1 MVGLVNT
8 TTSLFR
14 GSVCTFIPLLGISF
28 SNDTKHGV
36 LNAGKPQ
43 DFGNVGMRRGDRG
56 KKIFP
61 KLERVVL
68 AVLFGEEQVLE
79 GDAKRVF
86 SVSSASNRTSR
97 ATRQGPMRER
107 SDAVVAPYASI
118 ASKADLL
125 AADAARDIALCGRSL
140 CEAAPVHPDLASAC
154 AHEPTPTPYFVLE
167 ELLGKLGLTANDHLL
182 DVGCG
187 TGRVLAYAASQLPC
201 RATGVE
207 LDTRL
212 ANIASSW
219 SASFPQLDVIAGS
232 VLDISLAPY
241 TCFYLF
247 NPFDTA
253 VLTRFLDKAER
264 EAARPFTLVH
274 MSDNGESFAYLGRSG
289 WRLVRSGSIQMFQTA
304 SGRNIKFYE
313 FPQHYSVWRYEGVK

>member
-1 MVGLVNT
+1 MV
-8 TTSLFR
+8 
-14 GSVCTFIPLLGISF
+14 
-28 SNDTKHGV
+28 
-36 LNAGKPQ
+36 
-43 DFGNVGMRRGDRG
+43 
-56 KKIFP
+56 
-61 KLERVVL
+61 
-68 AVLFGEEQVLE
+68 
-79 GDAKRVF
+79 
-86 SVSSASNRTSR
+86 AS
-97 ATRQGPMRER
+97 
-107 SDAVVAPYASI
+107 YASI

-140 CEAAPVHPDLASAC
+140 GEAAPVHPDLASAGV
-154 AHEPTPTPYFVLE
+154 HEPTPTPYFVLE

-207 LDTRL
+207 LDTRF

-219 SASFPQLDVIAGS
+219 AASFPQLDVIAGS

-253 VLTRFLDKAER
+253 VLTRFLNKAEC
-264 EAARPFTLVH
+264 EAAPPFTLVH
-274 MSDNGESFAYLGRSG
+274 MSDNGESFAYLGRPG

-304 SGRNIKFYE
+304 SGRSIKFYE
-313 FPQHYSVWRYEGVK
+313 FPQHYSVWRFEGVR

>member
-1 MVGLVNT
+1 MV
-8 TTSLFR
+8 
-14 GSVCTFIPLLGISF
+14 
-28 SNDTKHGV
+28 
-36 LNAGKPQ
+36 
-43 DFGNVGMRRGDRG
+43 
-56 KKIFP
+56 
-61 KLERVVL
+61 
-68 AVLFGEEQVLE
+68 
-79 GDAKRVF
+79 
-86 SVSSASNRTSR
+86 AS
-97 ATRQGPMRER
+97 
-107 SDAVVAPYASI
+107 YASI

-140 CEAAPVHPDLASAC
+140 GEADPVHPDLASAG

-207 LDTRL
+207 LDARL

-219 SASFPQLDVIAGS
+219 AASSPQLNVIAGS

-274 MSDNGESFAYLGRSG
+274 MSDNGESFAYLGRPG
-289 WRLVRSGSIQMFQTA
+289 WRLVRSGSIQMFQKA
-304 SGRNIKFYE
+304 SGRSIKFYE

>member
-1 MVGLVNT
+1 
-8 TTSLFR
+8 
-14 GSVCTFIPLLGISF
+14 
-28 SNDTKHGV
+28 
-36 LNAGKPQ
+36 
-43 DFGNVGMRRGDRG
+43 MRQGACG
-56 KKIFP
+56 KKMFP

-68 AVLFGEEQVLE
+68 AVLFGEEQVFE
-79 GDAKRVF
+79 GDAGRAF
-86 SVSSASNRTSR
+86 SASSASNRARR
-97 ATRQGPMRER
+97 ATRQDPTREG
-107 SDAVVAPYASI
+107 SDAVVASYASI
-118 ASKADLL
+118 TSKADLL

-140 CEAAPVHPDLASAC
+140 HVDAQVRSDLVSSGAR
-154 AHEPTPTPYFVLE
+154 EPTPTPYFVLE
-167 ELLGKLGLTANDHLL
+167 ELLGKLDLTADDHLL

-219 SASFPQLDVIAGS
+219 AASFPQLNVIAGS

-264 EAARPFTLVH
+264 EAARPFALVH
-274 MSDNGESFAYLGRSG
+274 MSDNGESFAYLGRPG

-304 SGRNIKFYE
+304 SGRSIKFYE
-313 FPQHYSVWRYEGVK
+313 FPQHFSVWRYEGVR

>member
-1 MVGLVNT
+1 MQENRRILETLACGKATAAKRCSQNWNEWFWRSRLGK
-8 TTSLFR
+8 SKCSKGMPGEHF
-14 GSVCTFIPLLGISF
+14 PLAVPRI
-28 SNDTKHGV
+28 
-36 LNAGKPQ
+36 
-43 DFGNVGMRRGDRG
+43 
-56 KKIFP
+56 
-61 KLERVVL
+61 ERVERP
-68 AVLFGEEQVLE
+68 ARSQRE
-79 GDAKRVF
+79 G
-86 SVSSASNRTSR
+86 SN
-97 ATRQGPMRER
+97 
-107 SDAVVAPYASI
+107 AVVASYASI

-125 AADAARDIALCGRSL
+125 AADAVRDIALCGRSL
-140 CEAAPVHPDLASAC
+140 GKADPVHPDLASAG

-207 LDTRL
+207 LEARL
-212 ANIASSW
+212 ASIASSW
-219 SASFPQLDVIAGS
+219 SASSPQLDVIAGS

-264 EAARPFTLVH
+264 EAAPPFTLVH
-274 MSDNGESFAYLGRSG
+274 MSDNGESFAFQGRPG

-304 SGRNIKFYE
+304 SGRSIKFYE
-313 FPQHYSVWRYEGVK
+313 FPQHFSVWRYEGVR

>member
-1 MVGLVNT
+1 MGTLA
-8 TTSLFR
+8 
-14 GSVCTFIPLLGISF
+14 C
-28 SNDTKHGV
+28 
-36 LNAGKPQ
+36 GK
-43 DFGNVGMRRGDRG
+43 
-56 KKIFP
+56 
-61 KLERVVL
+61 
-68 AVLFGEEQVLE
+68 ATA
-79 GDAKRVF
+79 AKRYSQNWNEWFWQSCLGKIWCPMGMLSEHFPLAAPRIGRVERPAG
-86 SVSSASNRTSR
+86 SQREGSNAMVAS
-97 ATRQGPMRER
+97 
-107 SDAVVAPYASI
+107 YASI

-125 AADAARDIALCGRSL
+125 AADAARDVALCSRSL
-140 CEAAPVHPDLASAC
+140 HVDARVRADLASAG

-167 ELLGKLGLTANDHLL
+167 ELLGKLGLTADDHLL

-207 LDTRL
+207 LEARL
-212 ANIASSW
+212 ADAASSW
-219 SASFPQLDVIAGS
+219 AASSPQLNVIAGS

-264 EAARPFTLVH
+264 EAAPPFTLVH
-274 MSDNGESFAYLGRSG
+274 MSDNGESFAYQGRPG

-304 SGRNIKFYE
+304 SGRSIKFYE

>member
-1 MVGLVNT
+1 M
-8 TTSLFR
+8 
-14 GSVCTFIPLLGISF
+14 
-28 SNDTKHGV
+28 
-36 LNAGKPQ
+36 NAVKPQ
-43 DFGNVGMRRGDRG
+43 DFGNVGMLQGDRG
-56 KKIFP
+56 KKMFP

-68 AVLFGEEQVLE
+68 AVPFGKEQVSE
-79 GDAKRVF
+79 RDARRVF
-86 SVSSASNRTSR
+86 SVSSASNRARR
-97 ATRQGPMRER
+97 ATHQGPTREG
-107 SDAVVAPYASI
+107 SDAVVVPYASI

-140 CEAAPVHPDLASAC
+140 GEAAPVHSGLASAG

-167 ELLGKLGLTANDHLL
+167 ELLDKLGLTANDHLL

-187 TGRVLAYAASQLPC
+187 TGRVLAYAASRLSC

-207 LDTRL
+207 LDACL

-219 SASFPQLDVIAGS
+219 AASSPQLNVIAGS

-253 VLTRFLDKAER
+253 VLARFLDKVER
-264 EAARPFTLVH
+264 EAARPFMLVH
-274 MSDNGESFAYLGRSG
+274 MSDNGESFAYQGRLG
-289 WRLVRSGSIQMFQTA
+289 WRLVRSGSIQIFQTA
-304 SGRNIKFYE
+304 SGRSIEFYE
-313 FPQHYSVWRYEGVK
+313 FPQHFSVWRYEGVR

>member
-1 MVGLVNT
+1 M
-8 TTSLFR
+8 
-14 GSVCTFIPLLGISF
+14 
-28 SNDTKHGV
+28 
-36 LNAGKPQ
+36 
-43 DFGNVGMRRGDRG
+43 
-56 KKIFP
+56 
-61 KLERVVL
+61 
-68 AVLFGEEQVLE
+68 
-79 GDAKRVF
+79 GDAGRAF
-86 SVSSASNRTSR
+86 SASSASNRALR
-97 ATRQGPMRER
+97 AIRQGPTRER
-107 SDAVVAPYASI
+107 GGGNAVVASYASI

-125 AADAARDIALCGRSL
+125 AADEARDIFLCGRSL
-140 CEAAPVHPDLASAC
+140 HVDAWVRADLASAG

-187 TGRVLAYAASQLPC
+187 TGRVLAYVASQLPC

-207 LDTRL
+207 LDARL

-219 SASFPQLDVIAGS
+219 AASSPQLNVIAGS

-253 VLTRFLDKAER
+253 VLTRFLNKAEC

-274 MSDNGESFAYLGRSG
+274 MSDNGESFAYQGRPG

-304 SGRNIKFYE
+304 SGRSIKFYE
-313 FPQHYSVWRYEGVK
+313 FPQHYSVWRFEGVR

>member
-1 MVGLVNT
+1 MLA
-8 TTSLFR
+8 
-14 GSVCTFIPLLGISF
+14 C
-28 SNDTKHGV
+28 
-36 LNAGKPQ
+36 GK
-43 DFGNVGMRRGDRG
+43 
-56 KKIFP
+56 
-61 KLERVVL
+61 
-68 AVLFGEEQVLE
+68 ATA
-79 GDAKRVF
+79 AKRCSQNWNEWCWRSCLGKIWCPMGMPGEHF
-86 SVSSASNRTSR
+86 PLACLESSAPSDPL
-97 ATRQGPMRER
+97 GPNEREG
-107 SDAVVAPYASI
+107 SDAVVASYASI
-118 ASKADLL
+118 TSKADLL
-125 AADAARDIALCGRSL
+125 AADAVRDIALCGRSL
-140 CEAAPVHPDLASAC
+140 GKADPVHPDLASAG

-207 LDTRL
+207 LDARL

-219 SASFPQLDVIAGS
+219 AASSPQLNVIAGS

-241 TCFYLF
+241 TCFYLS

-274 MSDNGESFAYLGRSG
+274 MSDNGESFAYQGRPG
-289 WRLVRSGSIQMFQTA
+289 WRLVRSGSNQAFQTA
-304 SGRNIKFYE
+304 SGRSIKFYE
-313 FPQHYSVWRYEGVK
+313 FPQHYSVWRYEGVR

>member
-1 MVGLVNT
+1 MV
-8 TTSLFR
+8 
-14 GSVCTFIPLLGISF
+14 
-28 SNDTKHGV
+28 
-36 LNAGKPQ
+36 
-43 DFGNVGMRRGDRG
+43 
-56 KKIFP
+56 
-61 KLERVVL
+61 
-68 AVLFGEEQVLE
+68 
-79 GDAKRVF
+79 
-86 SVSSASNRTSR
+86 AS
-97 ATRQGPMRER
+97 
-107 SDAVVAPYASI
+107 YASI

-125 AADAARDIALCGRSL
+125 AADAVRDIALCGRSL
-140 CEAAPVHPDLASAC
+140 GEADPVHPDLASAG

-167 ELLGKLGLTANDHLL
+167 ELLGKLGLTADDHLL

-207 LDTRL
+207 LDARL

-219 SASFPQLDVIAGS
+219 AASSPQLNVIAGS

-274 MSDNGESFAYLGRSG
+274 MSDNGESFAYQGRPG
-289 WRLVRSGSIQMFQTA
+289 WRLVRSGSIQMFHTA
-304 SGRNIKFYE
+304 SGRSIKFYE
-313 FPQHYSVWRYEGVK
+313 FPQHYSVWRYEGVQYARLRVRTSSSR

>member
-1 MVGLVNT
+1 MV
-8 TTSLFR
+8 
-14 GSVCTFIPLLGISF
+14 
-28 SNDTKHGV
+28 
-36 LNAGKPQ
+36 
-43 DFGNVGMRRGDRG
+43 
-56 KKIFP
+56 
-61 KLERVVL
+61 
-68 AVLFGEEQVLE
+68 
-79 GDAKRVF
+79 
-86 SVSSASNRTSR
+86 ASC
-97 ATRQGPMRER
+97 
-107 SDAVVAPYASI
+107 ASI
-118 ASKADLL
+118 TSKADLL
-125 AADAARDIALCGRSL
+125 AADAARDVALCGRSL
-140 CEAAPVHPDLASAC
+140 HVDAQVRADLASAG

-207 LDTRL
+207 FDARL

-219 SASFPQLDVIAGS
+219 AASSPQLNVIAGS

-264 EAARPFTLVH
+264 EAAPPFTLVH
-274 MSDNGESFAYLGRSG
+274 MSDNGESFAYQGRPG
-289 WRLVRSGSIQMFQTA
+289 WRLVRSGSIQMFHTA
-304 SGRNIKFYE
+304 SGRSIKFYE
-313 FPQHYSVWRYEGVK
+313 FPQHYSVWRYEGVR

>member
-1 MVGLVNT
+1 
-8 TTSLFR
+8 
-14 GSVCTFIPLLGISF
+14 
-28 SNDTKHGV
+28 
-36 LNAGKPQ
+36 
-43 DFGNVGMRRGDRG
+43 MRQGDRG
-56 KKIFP
+56 KKMFP
-61 KLERVVL
+61 KLERVAL
-68 AVLFGEEQVLE
+68 AVPFGKDLVLG
-79 GDAKRVF
+79 GDSKRAF
-86 SVSSASNRTSR
+86 SASSASNRALR
-97 ATRQGPMRER
+97 AIRQGPTRGGN
-107 SDAVVAPYASI
+107 AVVASYASI
-118 ASKADLL
+118 TSKADLL

-140 CEAAPVHPDLASAC
+140 GEVAPVHPGLASAC

-207 LDTRL
+207 LDTRF

-219 SASFPQLDVIAGS
+219 AASFPQLDVIAGS
-232 VLDISLAPY
+232 VLDILLAPY

>member
-1 MVGLVNT
+1 MV
-8 TTSLFR
+8 
-14 GSVCTFIPLLGISF
+14 
-28 SNDTKHGV
+28 
-36 LNAGKPQ
+36 
-43 DFGNVGMRRGDRG
+43 
-56 KKIFP
+56 
-61 KLERVVL
+61 
-68 AVLFGEEQVLE
+68 
-79 GDAKRVF
+79 
-86 SVSSASNRTSR
+86 AS
-97 ATRQGPMRER
+97 
-107 SDAVVAPYASI
+107 YISI

-125 AADAARDIALCGRSL
+125 AADAARDVALCGRSL
-140 CEAAPVHPDLASAC
+140 DTAASVRSDLVSSG

-167 ELLGKLGLTANDHLL
+167 ELLGKLDLTADDHLL

-207 LDTRL
+207 LDARL
-212 ANIASSW
+212 AGATSSW
-219 SASFPQLDVIAGS
+219 TASFPKLNVIAGNA
-232 VLDISLAPY
+232 LDMSLSPY

-289 WRLVRSGSIQMFQTA
+289 WRLVRSGIIQLFQPA
-304 SGRNIKFYE
+304 SGRSIKLYE
-313 FPQHYSVWRYEGVK
+313 FPQHYSVWHYEGAR

>member
-1 MVGLVNT
+1 M
-8 TTSLFR
+8 
-14 GSVCTFIPLLGISF
+14 
-28 SNDTKHGV
+28 
-36 LNAGKPQ
+36 
-43 DFGNVGMRRGDRG
+43 
-56 KKIFP
+56 
-61 KLERVVL
+61 
-68 AVLFGEEQVLE
+68 
-79 GDAKRVF
+79 
-86 SVSSASNRTSR
+86 
-97 ATRQGPMRER
+97 
-107 SDAVVAPYASI
+107 VAPYASI

-140 CEAAPVHPDLASAC
+140 GEVAPVHPGLASAG

-187 TGRVLAYAASQLPC
+187 AGRVLAYAASRLPC

-207 LDTRL
+207 LDARL

-219 SASFPQLDVIAGS
+219 AASSPQLNVIAGS

-264 EAARPFTLVH
+264 EAAPPFTLVH

-289 WRLVRSGSIQMFQTA
+289 WRLVRSDSIQMFQTA
-304 SGRNIKFYE
+304 SGGNIKFYE
-313 FPQHYSVWRYEGVK
+313 FPQHYSVWRFEGVK